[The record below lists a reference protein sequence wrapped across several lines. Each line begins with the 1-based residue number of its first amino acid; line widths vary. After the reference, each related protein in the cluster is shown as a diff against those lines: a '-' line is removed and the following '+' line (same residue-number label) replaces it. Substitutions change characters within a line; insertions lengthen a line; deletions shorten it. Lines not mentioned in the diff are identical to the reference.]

1 MRLSAALLLAL
12 VMAAPV
18 AAQAGERRRAY
29 HPPVQDRSLQDEPQY
44 RSEAERRAGIWR
56 RGEPDNDTPYG
67 PRYQTQ
73 EQEQQ
78 SMYDFSLGRRGN
90 IKEYWWR

>member
-1 MRLSAALLLAL
+1 MRLSAALLFAL
-12 VMAAPV
+12 VMALPSV
-18 AAQAGERRRAY
+18 AQAGERRRVYREPAY
-29 HPPVQDRSLQDEPQY
+29 DQPQY

-56 RGEPDNDTPYG
+56 RNGERVEGRDDTPYG

-73 EQEQQ
+73 EQVQQ